1 MVQDHPIFLESI
13 EFIRSKIAVNNFSKH
28 ELIVLERIIHTS
40 GDFEIQKLLE
50 FTQNACEIG
59 IDAIKAGAPILTDTD
74 MAAVAIQS
82 SVKNAYGNRVYSAKQ
97 WIDDNSENFPTKTS
111 YGIEKGWIE
120 LSKNYFGK
128 LSPIVLFGS
137 SPTALEKLL
146 DIIEGSEK
154 KPSLIIGMP
163 VGFIGV
169 EKCKIRLSKSI
180 YPHIILGSSR
190 GGAAIAAATI
200 NALIRLSR

>member
-13 EFIRSKIAVNNFSKH
+13 EFIRSKIAVNNFSKN

-74 MAAVAIQS
+74 MAAVAIKS

-111 YGIEKGWIE
+111 YGIEKAWIE

-169 EKCKIRLSKSI
+169 EQCKIRLSKSI
-180 YPHIILGSSR
+180 YPNIILGSSR